1 MERKSDNKLCCK
13 QEGGG
18 FGNQFFLLF
27 FFFFVLV
34 GGIIT
39 AIVINVNNM
48 NYVEEEIQLYRNV
61 TSGNKSA
68 LIPVLSDNNLDEF
81 GCAQS
86 NMQFNLG
93 QYRVLKHIGI
103 VTASLS
109 LVGSSF
115 IILTWI
121 LFRNLR
127 TFPFKL
133 IVFLS
138 ASDFFASIAYLFSVN
153 ESMKNCNQQEYCSII
168 GFCLHFF
175 LCASFMWIFAIS
187 INLNLLLVQRVGND
201 ILKYEKYYHLLTW
214 GTCIILSVV
223 PLFFD
228 GYGDAGNYCWI
239 KMENEIYLA
248 TFVYHIPLLLVM
260 IMSSINFLVSSISVK
275 AGRDRKTTG
284 ETVRIKI
291 RLTMYIVVF
300 VLFHFFEITKKIH
313 MLADSQNPSYGLY
326 FLARLFTPLNG
337 LGNAVAYGL
346 NRAVVNTYRKACCG
360 NFTRGS
366 SSNDRSANMI
376 KADDVE
382 NRDGF
387 SNITTTTTEGGEGG
401 NLDDDNI
408 NKKGRNSWIKR

>member
-39 AIVINVNNM
+39 AIVINVNNV

-239 KMENEIYLA
+239 KME
-248 TFVYHIPLLLVM
+248 
-260 IMSSINFLVSSISVK
+260 
-275 AGRDRKTTG
+275 TG
-284 ETVRIKI
+284 
-291 RLTMYIVVF
+291 
-300 VLFHFFEITKKIH
+300 
-313 MLADSQNPSYGLY
+313 
-326 FLARLFTPLNG
+326 
-337 LGNAVAYGL
+337 
-346 NRAVVNTYRKACCG
+346 
-360 NFTRGS
+360 
-366 SSNDRSANMI
+366 
-376 KADDVE
+376 
-382 NRDGF
+382 
-387 SNITTTTTEGGEGG
+387 
-401 NLDDDNI
+401 
-408 NKKGRNSWIKR
+408 

>member
-1 MERKSDNKLCCK
+1 
-13 QEGGG
+13 
-18 FGNQFFLLF
+18 
-27 FFFFVLV
+27 
-34 GGIIT
+34 
-39 AIVINVNNM
+39 
-48 NYVEEEIQLYRNV
+48 
-61 TSGNKSA
+61 
-68 LIPVLSDNNLDEF
+68 
-81 GCAQS
+81 
-86 NMQFNLG
+86 
-93 QYRVLKHIGI
+93 
-103 VTASLS
+103 
-109 LVGSSF
+109 
-115 IILTWI
+115 
-121 LFRNLR
+121 
-127 TFPFKL
+127 
-133 IVFLS
+133 
-138 ASDFFASIAYLFSVN
+138 
-153 ESMKNCNQQEYCSII
+153 
-168 GFCLHFF
+168 
-175 LCASFMWIFAIS
+175 
-187 INLNLLLVQRVGND
+187 
-201 ILKYEKYYHLLTW
+201 
-214 GTCIILSVV
+214 
-223 PLFFD
+223 
-228 GYGDAGNYCWI
+228 
-239 KMENEIYLA
+239 MENELYLA

-337 LGNAVAYGL
+337 LGNAVVYGL